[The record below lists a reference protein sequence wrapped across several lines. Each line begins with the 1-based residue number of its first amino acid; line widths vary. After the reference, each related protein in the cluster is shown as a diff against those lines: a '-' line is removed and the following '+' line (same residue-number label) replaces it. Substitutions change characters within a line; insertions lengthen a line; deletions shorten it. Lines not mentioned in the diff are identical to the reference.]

1 MRVIIL
7 RPHPLFFGLKIIKST
22 FDCFCSEPVTFSLPS
37 GSLTCS
43 WSDVKKMACG
53 LWCVLM
59 SVLDFKTA
67 GEKNLKNF
75 MKGQQS
81 TKNVIDITII
91 TLNKTL
97 SLENYSPSLMFY
109 SKSFLVKSRGSVLH
123 MQEKNYC

>member
-1 MRVIIL
+1 
-7 RPHPLFFGLKIIKST
+7 
-22 FDCFCSEPVTFSLPS
+22 
-37 GSLTCS
+37 
-43 WSDVKKMACG
+43 
-53 LWCVLM
+53 M

-123 MQEKNYC
+123 MQEKITANNKQYFGVMRTPLSSSK